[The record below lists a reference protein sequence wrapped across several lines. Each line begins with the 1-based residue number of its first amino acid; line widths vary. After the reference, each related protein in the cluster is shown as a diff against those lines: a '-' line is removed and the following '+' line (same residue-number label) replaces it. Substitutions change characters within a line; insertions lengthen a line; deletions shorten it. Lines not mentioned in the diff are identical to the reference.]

1 LTCIKAFLLFLG
13 QYEPKRR
20 RTEMADLKKRRVAL
34 DARVQELGVRIQ
46 HIDQELDSHNS
57 KDWEELATERE
68 EDEVLEGMG
77 LSAQAEIRMIKAAI
91 SRMDADEYGEC
102 VDCGDIITEERLD
115 VLPYTPFCR
124 VCAAKHG

>member
-1 LTCIKAFLLFLG
+1 
-13 QYEPKRR
+13 
-20 RTEMADLKKRRVAL
+20 MADTKKTRATL
-34 DARVQELGVRIQ
+34 EARLQELGLRIQ
-46 HIDQELDSHNS
+46 QIDEELDSHNS

-77 LSAQAEIRMIKAAI
+77 LSAQAEIRMLNAAI
-91 SRMDADEYGEC
+91 LRLDAGEYGAC
-102 VDCGDIITEERLD
+102 VECGDMVSEARLN

>member
-1 LTCIKAFLLFLG
+1 MNDI
-13 QYEPKRR
+13 QKRR
-20 RTEMADLKKRRVAL
+20 SVLESRL
-34 DARVQELGVRIQ
+34 QELNARMQ
-46 HIDQELDSHNS
+46 NIDQELDSHNS

-77 LSAQAEIRMIKAAI
+77 LSAQAETRMIKAAI
-91 SRMDADEYGEC
+91 SRMEADEFGDC
-102 VDCGDIITEERLD
+102 VDCGQEISKERLD